1 MCGEGTA
8 TSPVLDQTL
17 LASLA
22 HVLLVGTQRLPLPVG
37 RHRAVRWVPGRE
49 EGTPQ

>member
-1 MCGEGTA
+1 MRGEG

-22 HVLLVGTQRLPLPVG
+22 HVLLVGTQQLPLPV
-37 RHRAVRWVPGRE
+37 RRYHAVCWVPGRE